1 VQLAKKLEP
10 GKDLVINVNSRGDKD
25 MLQVA
30 KIMGV
35 AI

>member
-1 VQLAKKLEP
+1 LAKKLEP
-10 GKDLVINVNSRGDKD
+10 GKDLGINMSGRGDED
-25 MLQVA
+25 MPQVA